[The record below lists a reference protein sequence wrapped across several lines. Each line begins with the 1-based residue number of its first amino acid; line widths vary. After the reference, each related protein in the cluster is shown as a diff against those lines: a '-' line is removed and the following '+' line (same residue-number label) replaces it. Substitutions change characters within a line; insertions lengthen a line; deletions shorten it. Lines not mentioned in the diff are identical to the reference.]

1 MVTLYFTVSMLHVG
15 YLYTNKSYLKSNTV
29 ASAEQLS
36 VPEVKVARVT
46 GQSLQV
52 EWSRVTGADSYTLIL
67 TEDTPSLPAE
77 EVLSVYKTEIATVT
91 NLKPATLYC
100 VIVSA
105 KHDSIQSAYS
115 EPVCVTTE

>member
-1 MVTLYFTVSMLHVG
+1 MVKYSLYSSYSIIYKL
-15 YLYTNKSYLKSNTV
+15 KSYLKSNTV

-91 NLKPATLYC
+91 DLKPATRYC